1 MKRRLLIV
9 IPLLLIVA
17 VGLLT
22 LDRRN
27 SIARDLANRM
37 LADTNLTVVDVDLE
51 ELGARRV
58 AFAEIVLT
66 TTKGLRIELRDLE
79 APLEFPSVTPE
90 HVAIGSVLVSTGTA
104 GDDPPTAITPSVRLV
119 RDLPG
124 QFPATAVT
132 IDELKIDSLPVA
144 RNVVWNLAAG
154 LQRLS
159 LDLDGFEVAAE
170 LGVPDARGQQ
180 LEMTVSTEERP
191 DAVTATAFI
200 EFDGDTS
207 GIRAYFEFDGETA
220 LAMASLLDAA
230 PAELESMSGDIVAM
244 LDASFDDE
252 SPGRASILTAAATEG
267 ELSLLADGR
276 ALRGSV
282 STNSPIEFRTTWPV
296 DGWQLRAPRSS
307 WFADIAGIEQLPV
320 KITSASCEPGPR
332 CELDVELGPVT
343 VRQGELSIERFQAT
357 LPLSASFDDALTLE
371 LSTAPTWRMT
381 GVTLGNASVGAI
393 IGIGLDGATARF
405 EDGKPKLSIDRMS
418 TNISNVA
425 ANDYQLDAV
434 ALTATEIAYAAGTL
448 TAKLRVPENS
458 GRVTWDGY
466 RARLP
471 AIDGALTTDMKTIE
485 VDFEASFDISAGS
498 AQGVLQHDLDGR
510 TGTLTINAAT
520 LDASAL
526 PPEQIITG
534 LPEPLKIISGD
545 LGATGVT
552 RWLFDD
558 NGAEIS
564 TELALTADDLA
575 AFWGDVGAAGIDAR
589 SDATLSAD
597 GLSLENGVTSV
608 DLVEVGTPLVDV
620 RGTFDMPASGAVNV
634 SQLGFRMLGGDVAAA
649 PFTYDRDTG
658 TADVVMQIAGIQLPF
673 MAKMA
678 GFESIEVE
686 GSLSGDV
693 PLRIEGNSVAGGSG
707 TLANDPPGGV
717 IRVDAGTATTL
728 ASNAGVELAA
738 RALDN
743 FEFNALISDVEY
755 QEDGDL
761 VMKMR
766 LEGINPAMDPNQPI
780 ILNLSIENN
789 VPQLLRSLQALRS
802 IEETL
807 ESRLGA
813 DQ

>member
-1 MKRRLLIV
+1 MKRRLLIAT
-9 IPLLLIVA
+9 PLLLIFA
-17 VGLLT
+17 VVLLT
-22 LDRRN
+22 IERRN
-27 SIARDLANRM
+27 SIALDLANRM
-37 LADTNLTVVDVDLE
+37 LADTNLTVAEVDLE
-51 ELGARRV
+51 EIGARRV

-90 HVAIGSVLVSTGTA
+90 HVAIGSVHITTGTA

-132 IDELKIDSLPVA
+132 IDELRIDALPVA
-144 RNVVWNLAAG
+144 HNVVWNLAAG

-159 LDLDGFEVAAE
+159 FNLDGFEVATE
-170 LGVPDARGQQ
+170 LGAPDARGQQ
-180 LEMTVSTEERP
+180 LEMTASTEERP

-200 EFDGDTS
+200 ETDVETP

-220 LAMASLLDAA
+220 LAIASLLDAA
-230 PAELESMSGDIVAM
+230 PAGLESMSGDIVAM

-252 SPGRASILTAAATEG
+252 SPGQTSILTAAATEG
-267 ELSLLADGR
+267 ELSLVTNGR

-282 STNSPIEFRTTWPV
+282 STNSPIEFRTTWPA

-307 WFADIAGIEQLPV
+307 WFADIAGIEQMPI
-320 KITSASCEPGPR
+320 KITSASCEPDLR
-332 CELDVELGPVT
+332 CELDVELGPAT
-343 VRQGELSIERFQAT
+343 VRQGELSIERFQVT
-357 LPLSASFDDALTLE
+357 LPLSAVFDDALTLE
-371 LSTAPTWRMT
+371 LVTAPTWRMT
-381 GVTLGNASVGAI
+381 GVEFGNVSVGAI
-393 IGIGLDGATARF
+393 IGIGLDGATARL
-405 EDGKPKLSIDRMS
+405 ENGEPSLVIDRMS

-425 ANDYQLDAV
+425 ANDYQLDAL
-434 ALTATEIAYAAGTL
+434 ALTATEIAYTAGTL
-448 TAKLRVPENS
+448 TATLRVPESS
-458 GRVTWDGY
+458 GRVSWDGY

-471 AIDGALTTDMKTIE
+471 AIDGALTTDLSTIE
-485 VDFEASFDISAGS
+485 VDFEASFDVAAGS
-498 AQGVLQHDLDGR
+498 AQGLLQHDLDSR
-510 TGTLTINAAT
+510 TGTLKIKAAT
-520 LDASAL
+520 LDAGTL

-545 LGATGVT
+545 LGATGVS
-552 RWLFDD
+552 RWVFDD
-558 NGAEIS
+558 DGGDLS
-564 TELALTADDLA
+564 TELVLTANDLA

-597 GLSLENGVTSV
+597 GLSLENGVASV

-634 SQLGFRMLGGDVAAA
+634 SQLEFRMLGGDVAAA

-658 TADVVMQIAGIQLPF
+658 AADVDMRLAGIQLPF

-678 GFESIEVE
+678 GFESIEIE

-693 PLRIEGNSVAGGSG
+693 PLRIEDNSVAGGSG

-717 IRVDAGTATTL
+717 IRVDAGTAATL
-728 ASNAGVELAA
+728 AGNAGVELAA

-755 QEDGDL
+755 REDGDL